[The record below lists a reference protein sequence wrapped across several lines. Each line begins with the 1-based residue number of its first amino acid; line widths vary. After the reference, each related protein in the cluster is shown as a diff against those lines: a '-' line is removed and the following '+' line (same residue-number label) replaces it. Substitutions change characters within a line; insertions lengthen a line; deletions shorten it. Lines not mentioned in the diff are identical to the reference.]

1 MTIALFDLDNTLI
14 DRQEAVANWARSF
27 GADHG
32 FDPATEAQLA
42 EALSERAYP
51 ATFARLRDELGLTE
65 PAVQLWTDYVQ
76 GIAAAVKVRPH
87 AIEGIEQLRATGWKV
102 GILTNGASDIQRA
115 KISEAGL
122 AKVVDAIAISDEIGA
137 RKPDPTA
144 FHTALAL
151 CGNDQKTKAWMVG
164 DNPQGDIGGAQ
175 QAGLRTIWL
184 RGRAWP
190 EDLTAADH
198 SVDAVTDAIE
208 ILLTEGTQ

>member
-14 DRQEAVANWARSF
+14 DRQEAVANWARTF
-27 GADHG
+27 AADHG

-42 EALSERAYP
+42 GALGERAYP
-51 ATFARLRDELGLTE
+51 ATFARLWDELGLTE
-65 PAVQLWTDYVQ
+65 SAAQLWTDYVQ
-76 GIAAAVKVRPH
+76 GIAAAVKVRPN

-102 GILTNGASDIQRA
+102 GILTNGAGDIQRA
-115 KISEAGL
+115 KLTAAGL
-122 AKVVDAIAISDEIGA
+122 ADVVDAIAISEEIGA

-151 CGNDQKTKAWMVG
+151 CGTDREATAWMVG
-164 DNPQGDIGGAQ
+164 DNPQGDINGAH

-190 EDLTAADH
+190 EDLPAADH
-198 SVDAVTDAIE
+198 SVDNVTAAIE
-208 ILLTEGTQ
+208 ILLTEGNQ